1 MFGVAGCTKPA
12 APRDHIVAL
21 PADADDVV
29 VVDANHLAVLRGTS
43 QKAITILT
51 LQDGSMAALFAVPDQ
66 TRSLAFAGPN
76 ALVDVLPGA
85 HATLELR
92 SLGGGLQTHV
102 SLPHPILS
110 VAGIDATRALVL
122 VAGRPPHVAQ
132 VDFNVGR
139 ITSSVAAP
147 AGAVTLAALASGLD
161 SSLLVGTVNGDLY
174 ERIAGATTWQHLPVN
189 GTQPAYSFSGSAM
202 YAFQS
207 VAGSKVVAVIAREYQ
222 LPVRLFA
229 VSLDAMWMR
238 AVDDGTVAIFER
250 TPTAANV
257 RLIACSSR
265 LLAVDPIQK
274 RSRFFGGGAPWQLL
288 GFATPDPTLTQAPIP
303 ESTAGLGGGC

>member
-110 VAGIDATRALVL
+110 VAGIDATRAVVL

-147 AGAVTLAALASGLD
+147 AGAVTLAALASGPD
-161 SSLLVGTVNGDLY
+161 
-174 ERIAGATTWQHLPVN
+174 Q
-189 GTQPAYSFSGSAM
+189 F
-202 YAFQS
+202 
-207 VAGSKVVAVIAREYQ
+207 VARGHRQ
-222 LPVRLFA
+222 R
-229 VSLDAMWMR
+229 
-238 AVDDGTVAIFER
+238 
-250 TPTAANV
+250 
-257 RLIACSSR
+257 
-265 LLAVDPIQK
+265 
-274 RSRFFGGGAPWQLL
+274 
-288 GFATPDPTLTQAPIP
+288 
-303 ESTAGLGGGC
+303 